1 MNEVKKQIAEALSKS
16 NSAPAKAT
24 TPAPE
29 NSSGEDNYIYSSAGK
44 YISTE
49 TGVYLIKP
57 DRDGTEK
64 TIRVTHQR
72 LDVIA
77 IGRTAKNQGYS
88 SLLEWEDIDGN
99 THQEIISQADLE
111 GEAKD
116 VRRMLADGGLRLKS
130 KSGSIDYL
138 IDYLRSCAPDRRF
151 IIVDRLGWHKNKDGK
166 LFFALKDKVI
176 GQSQEEI
183 IFNSTAPDEALPAL
197 EVSGTAE
204 EWRDN
209 VANLC
214 NYSTRATL
222 GVCMAFAAPMA
233 RLLDV
238 PTFGIHLKGK
248 TSRGKST
255 VACIASSV
263 YGRFSSYKKSWQG
276 TQTGM
281 EGLAYNYNDLLLP
294 LDEISNIDPK
304 DVSNVIYAIGNE
316 VDKNRGAKNG
326 LNRTTKTWREVV
338 LSTGEETVTEMLR
351 KANLKAQAGLEV
363 RMPSINAQATDDEEM
378 GVNESFPAG
387 YNAQSYKELLEGNC
401 KKYHGAVFERW
412 IEFLITLDPD
422 NLREEYTRFRDSF
435 IQEYRPT
442 NQNRRIANNFAF
454 VAFAGELATGAGLT
468 GWEME
473 RETSGHSWAREAVG
487 ICFKSALDIIGNGLP
502 IEDKKALE
510 HIETLLLENRSNFLN
525 GALGSSF
532 APSPCWGYRLLIGA
546 PEVGEVFYI
555 PPTIFAKN
563 FCAVMG
569 EKETAQLLKKYG
581 LLETE
586 AGRLKKRMQFSNDN
600 TAENHRKPYYVVRQF
615 STSDLIERLTKQAD

>member
-64 TIRVTHQR
+64 TIVTHQR

-222 GVCMAFAAPMA
+222 GVCMAFASPMA

-600 TAENHRKPYYVVRQF
+600 TAENHRKPYYAVRQF

>member
-49 TGVYLIKP
+49 TGVYLIKL

-600 TAENHRKPYYVVRQF
+600 TAENHRKPYYAVRQF

>member
-130 KSGSIDYL
+130 KYGSIDYL

-600 TAENHRKPYYVVRQF
+600 TAENHRKPYYAVRQF

>member
-24 TPAPE
+24 TLAPE

-600 TAENHRKPYYVVRQF
+600 TAENHRKPYYAVRQF